1 MKEHTF
7 SSSEE
12 LLKSAFREA
21 AEQDIKELEAA
32 GETLQIRLSDRH
44 KRKMNRLFRE
54 RVGSKQIPHPEVDT
68 AFERIRSTAIRAALR
83 IRNSIRKKNQA

>member
-12 LLKSAFREA
+12 LLKAAFREA
-21 AEQDIKELEAA
+21 AEQDLKELEAM
-32 GETLQIRLSDRH
+32 GEPLQIHLSDKH

-54 RVGSKQIPHPEVDT
+54 QVGNRQIPHPEVDT
-68 AFERIRSTAIRAALR
+68 ALERIRSAVVRAALR
-83 IRNSIRKKNQA
+83 IRNSIQK